1 LTIATLFFFDGNEK
15 RIAWEIRSN
24 DSKIQQIREHVSLY
38 LNKVT
43 KEQSKI
49 IALHVGLFWGI
60 GRFIIKNKEEIKV
73 MIDNKI
79 MFQVL
84 TKNVAI
90 TDKFIQTRIHFIN
103 QLIKQRELN
112 IDYKLIESKEN
123 HLSKLI

>member
-1 LTIATLFFFDGNEK
+1 MQHFFFFDGNEK

-24 DSKIQQIREHVSLY
+24 DSKIQQIREHVGLY

-73 MIDNKI
+73 MTDNKI
-79 MFQVL
+79 MFQIL

-112 IDYKLIESKEN
+112 IDYKLIEYKEN
-123 HLSKLI
+123 HLSRLI

>member
-1 LTIATLFFFDGNEK
+1 LQHFFFDGNEK
-15 RIAWEIRSN
+15 RIVWEIRN
-24 DSKIQQIREHVSLY
+24 NESKIQQIREHVSLY

-60 GRFIIKNKEEIKV
+60 GKFIIKNKEEIKV

-79 MFQVL
+79 MFQFL

>member
-1 LTIATLFFFDGNEK
+1 MQHLFFFDGNDK
-15 RIAWEIRSN
+15 RISWEIRSDN
-24 DSKIQQIREHVSLY
+24 SKIQQVREHVNLY

-49 IALHVGLFWGI
+49 IAFHVGLFWGI
-60 GRFIIKNKEEIKV
+60 GRFIIKNKDEVKV
-73 MIDNKI
+73 MVDNKI

-84 TKNVAI
+84 TKNETI
-90 TDKFIQTRIHFIN
+90 TDRFIQTRIHFIN

>member
-1 LTIATLFFFDGNEK
+1 MQHFFFFDGNEK
-15 RIAWEIRSN
+15 RIAWEIRNN
-24 DSKIQQIREHVSLY
+24 DSKTEQIREHVNVY

-43 KEQSKI
+43 KDQSKI

-60 GRFIIKNKEEIKV
+60 GRFIIKNKDEIIV
-73 MIDNKI
+73 MIDNKNLFKAI
-79 MFQVL
+79 
-84 TKNVAI
+84 TKSIVI

>member
-1 LTIATLFFFDGNEK
+1 MQHLFFFDGNDK
-15 RIAWEIRSN
+15 RISWEIRSDN
-24 DSKIQQIREHVSLY
+24 SKIQQVREHVNLY

-49 IALHVGLFWGI
+49 IAFHVGLFWGI
-60 GRFIIKNKEEIKV
+60 GRFIIKNKDEVKV
-73 MIDNKI
+73 MVDNKI

-84 TKNVAI
+84 TKNETI
-90 TDKFIQTRIHFIN
+90 TDRLIQTRIHFIN

>member
-1 LTIATLFFFDGNEK
+1 LQHLFFFDGNEK
-15 RIAWEIRSN
+15 RISWEIRSN
-24 DSKIQQIREHVSLY
+24 DSKIQQTREHVNLY

-49 IALHVGLFWGI
+49 IAFHVGLFWGI
-60 GRFIIKNKEEIKV
+60 GRFIIKNKDEVKV
-73 MIDNKI
+73 MVDNKI

-84 TKNVAI
+84 TKNETI
-90 TDKFIQTRIHFIN
+90 TDRFIQTRIHFIN